1 MVVCVAFLILPQPT
15 CSICLFFFF
24 FYKKGFKDGTLPFSL
39 VLSSSELILIRHM
52 VGTSE
57 NKETE
62 ES

>member
-1 MVVCVAFLILPQPT
+1 MALLILPQPT
-15 CSICLFFFF
+15 CSICLL
-24 FYKKGFKDGTLPFSL
+24 KKGFKEGTLPFSL

-52 VGTSE
+52 GGTSE